1 VSRLKEKVC
10 IITGASAGLGRA
22 AAEKFAKE
30 GAVLSLWDRDAKR
43 GQQLVDELTE
53 IGMIAEFREVDVAD
67 TASVDAA
74 TAATL
79 DRFTRIDVLVNNAGI
94 TRDATL
100 LKMEDDAFD
109 QVVDVNLKGVFHCG
123 RAVGRVMVEA
133 GRGAIVNTASV
144 VALYGNFGQTN
155 YVATKAGVIGMTKVW
170 ARELGRKGVR
180 VNAVAPGFIA
190 TEMVEAMPEK
200 VKAMMAERAPL
211 GRIGKPSEIAD
222 AYCFLAS
229 DEASFVNGT
238 VLSVD
243 GGLIS

>member
-1 VSRLKEKVC
+1 MKRLENKVAV
-10 IITGASAGLGRA
+10 ITGASAGLGRA
-22 AAEKFAKE
+22 AAEKFARE
-30 GAVLSLWDRDAKR
+30 GAVLSLWDRDEKR
-43 GQQLVDELTE
+43 GQELANGLTE
-53 IGMIAEFREVDVAD
+53 IGVVAEFRAVDVAD
-67 TASVDAA
+67 TASVDEAVAA
-74 TAATL
+74 VH
-79 DRFTRIDVLVNNAGI
+79 DRFTKIDVLVNNAGI
-94 TRDATL
+94 TRDGTL
-100 LKMEDDAFD
+100 LKMSDEQFD

-133 GRGAIVNTASV
+133 GKGSIVNTASV

-155 YVATKAGVIGMTKVW
+155 YVATKAGVIGMTRVW

-190 TEMVEAMPEK
+190 TEMVEAMPDK
-200 VKAMMAERAPL
+200 VKDMMAERTPL
-211 GRIGKPSEIAD
+211 GRLGRPEEIAD

-229 DEASFVNGT
+229 DESTFVNGT